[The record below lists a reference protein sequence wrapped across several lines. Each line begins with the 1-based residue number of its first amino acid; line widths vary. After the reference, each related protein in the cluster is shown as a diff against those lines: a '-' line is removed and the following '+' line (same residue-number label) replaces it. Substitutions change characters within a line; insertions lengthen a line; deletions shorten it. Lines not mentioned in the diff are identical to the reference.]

1 MKILRKKLK
10 KVHIVKKI
18 LFLLTLLIY
27 IPSLVYFTMGLL
39 KLTGIET
46 ILRIAVIV
54 FFIIW
59 LFVYLLGGFI
69 SMIVKKNK
77 TFIVLTIF
85 TLLFCPVFD
94 ISSYYIHK
102 VIGSLSAMNKN
113 TITYTTKLIA
123 LKETNFDKTGKI
135 GMIKTEED
143 IEGNQLAKKLIQK
156 ENLTNKVNV
165 YDDYQEMIRDL
176 YDGKIKACFVTGNY
190 AITFEDENFEE
201 VKEGETEV
209 PLADRVKVLY
219 EYSEERENSD
229 MVILQESK
237 TKQLTEPFS
246 ILVMGVDSESDG
258 LKANQ
263 AFNGDTL
270 ILVTFN
276 PNTLTT
282 TMFSLP
288 RDLYVPIAC
297 NHNRYAK
304 INSAAAYGSTCVI
317 NTVKQ
322 LTGIKIDY
330 YLKMNFKGVVQLV
343 DAIGGVT
350 VDVEEPDFNMNSGV
364 NCKGQVCEQNSDR
377 AFGKNTVFI
386 KPGIQTLNGEQA
398 LAYARNRHQYAMSDI
413 ARNQHQQDLIAAVA
427 QKVKGIRSISE
438 FEEILNTVSKNI
450 ETNMTPEQILSFY
463 NVGKDM
469 LSNSN
474 TESLSIKKT
483 YLSYYNLTVWRGYN
497 ASALG
502 YYQSSLDAITKLMR
516 VNLGL
521 ESEKPIKTFK
531 ISYNEDYTTPLV
543 GMGLNGGEKLET
555 LPNFFGYDKDY
566 VSDWCS
572 TRNLTCNFEEVK
584 STEEEGF
591 IITQSAY
598 ANELLKSLSSVTFTY
613 SDGSGYKVETEEDD
627 DEDDE
632 KDDDKE
638 SDKDENK
645 DEDKESNKDENKNED
660 KESNNDEEEN
670 KKPVEEEKP
679 KEEEKP
685 SEENKEP
692 TEDKKDESTSNETNT
707 ETTE

>member
-18 LFLLTLLIY
+18 FYFLSLIIYLPSLIY
-27 IPSLVYFTMGLL
+27 FIMGLL
-39 KLTGIET
+39 KLSGIET
-46 ILRIAVIV
+46 ALRIIVIA
-54 FFIIW
+54 FFCIW
-59 LFVYLLGGFI
+59 FLIYLLGGLI
-69 SMIVKKNK
+69 TMLAKKTK
-77 TFIVLTIF
+77 TFIFLTIF
-85 TLLFCPVFD
+85 TLLFSPVFV
-94 ISSYYIHK
+94 IGSYYIHK
-102 VIGSLSAMNKN
+102 VYNSMSVMNRN
-113 TITYTTKLIA
+113 TITYTSNLIA
-123 LKETNFDKTGKI
+123 LKETKFDKTSII
-135 GMIKTEED
+135 GMIETEED
-143 IEGNQLAKKLIQK
+143 IEGNQLAKKLLEK
-156 ENLTNKVNV
+156 EKLSNKIHV
-165 YDDYQEMIRDL
+165 YDDYQAMIQDL
-176 YDGKIKACFVTGNY
+176 YEGKIEACFVTGNY
-190 AITFEDENFEE
+190 AITFENENFEE

-229 MVILQESK
+229 MVVLQESK
-237 TKQLTEPFS
+237 TKQLTEPFTML
-246 ILVMGVDSESDG
+246 IMGVDSENDG

-270 ILVTFN
+270 IMLTFN
-276 PNTLTT
+276 PNTLTA

-322 LTGIKIDY
+322 LTNIDIDY

-343 DAIGGVT
+343 DSLGGVT
-350 VDVEEPDFNMNSGV
+350 VNVEEPDFNMNMGI
-364 NCKGQVCEQNSDR
+364 NCKGKVCEQNSDR
-377 AFGKNTVFI
+377 AFGKNTVYI
-386 KPGIQTLNGEQA
+386 EPGIQTLNGEQA

-413 ARNQHQQDLIAAVA
+413 ARNQHQQDLITAVA
-427 QKVKGIRSISE
+427 QKVKTIRSISE
-438 FEEILNTVSKNI
+438 FEEILNAVSNNI

-474 TESLSIKKT
+474 SESLSIKKT

-521 ESEKPIKTFK
+521 ETEKPIKTFK

-543 GMGLNGGEKLET
+543 GMGLAGGEKLET

-566 VSDWCS
+566 VDEWC
-572 TRNLTCNFEEVK
+572 TTKGLKCTFEKVA
-584 STEEEGF
+584 SIEEEGF
-591 IITQSAY
+591 VLTQSAY
-598 ANELLKSLSSVTFTY
+598 ENELLKSLSSVTFTY
-613 SDGSGYKVETEEDD
+613 SDGSGHIINVEEDEDEDEDDKNTEED
-627 DEDDE
+627 E
-632 KDDDKE
+632 KDT
-638 SDKDENK
+638 ENK
-645 DEDKESNKDENKNED
+645 KEETDEDKETDTSTDD
-660 KESNNDEEEN
+660 KETENNTTTDKKEEN
-670 KKPVEEEKP
+670 TTEETET
-679 KEEEKP
+679 P
-685 SEENKEP
+685 SENTPSESEE
-692 TEDKKDESTSNETNT
+692 TSTST
-707 ETTE
+707 EE